1 MKEEISLM
9 PKNDNAGLFI
19 VISIVMFVLATEY
32 IVARRKGKK
41 IFRFENTIA
50 NISMGIF
57 DRIAGVF
64 MVPVIFFF
72 YHYLHEYFAIFTIPQ
87 TTTWFLVAVLVS
99 DIVWYFY
106 HLSGH
111 RINLFWGSHI
121 IHHQSEDYNYSV
133 AFNLTPF
140 QVFIRIMFWSIMP
153 IIGFS
158 AEVVLGTHAVLGLY
172 QFLLHT
178 PLIPK
183 LGIIE
188 EFMVTPSH
196 HRVHHGSNP
205 EYLDKNYG
213 GIFIIWDRLFGTFQR
228 EEKEVKYG
236 ITMDINSRD
245 FVTGVFHYY
254 ANLLYM
260 MKQMP
265 TIGGKLNVL
274 FKGPDWVP
282 TTGALEHLPLYVEK
296 GSYQYKTYSLAEKVY
311 IIGNIV
317 LVALVLCTMSYK
329 ITEIP
334 SFGLEVMT
342 FYMLV
347 TLVSIGR
354 LIEKQSVKYIEI
366 FKYLV
371 VLAYVLY
378 SFI

>member
-1 MKEEISLM
+1 MKEEVTLM
-9 PKNDNAGLFI
+9 PKGDNAGLFI
-19 VISIVMFVLATEY
+19 VISIVMFVLAIEY

-64 MVPVIFFF
+64 MVPIIFFF
-72 YHYLHEYFAIFTIPQ
+72 YHYLHQYFAIFNIPQ
-87 TTTWFLVAVLVS
+87 TTIWFFVAILVS

-140 QVFIRIMFWSIMP
+140 QVFIRIMFWSVMP

-158 AEVVLGTHAVLGLY
+158 AEVVLATHVVLGLY

-196 HRVHHGSNP
+196 HRVHHGSNQ

-213 GIFIIWDRLFGTFQR
+213 GIFIIWDRIFGTFQR
-228 EEKEVKYG
+228 EEAEVKYG

-254 ANLLYM
+254 ANLLHLM
-260 MKQMP
+260 RQMP
-265 TIGGKLNVL
+265 TLGGKLNIL
-274 FKGPDWVP
+274 FRGPDWVP
-282 TTGALEHLPLYVEK
+282 ASGELQHLPLYVEK
-296 GSYQYKTYSLAEKVY
+296 GSYKYKTYSLLEKIC
-311 IIGNIV
+311 IIGN
-317 LVALVLCTMSYK
+317 VALVAIVLCTLSYK
-329 ITEIP
+329 IAGLP
-334 SFGLEVMT
+334 FFGIEVVT

-354 LIEKQSVKYIEI
+354 MVEKQPVKYIEL

-371 VLAYVLY
+371 VISYLLY
-378 SFI
+378 TFI

>member
-1 MKEEISLM
+1 MEENISLM

-19 VISIVMFVLATEY
+19 AIAVVMFVLGTEY
-32 IVARRKGKK
+32 LVARRKGLK

-64 MVPVIFFF
+64 MVPIIYF
-72 YHYLHEYFAIFTIPQ
+72 YFDYLHQHFSIFKIPETAGWFA
-87 TTTWFLVAVLVS
+87 LAVLCS
-99 DIVWYFY
+99 DFTWYFY
-106 HLSGH
+106 HKSGH
-111 RINLFWGSHI
+111 KINFFWGAHI

-140 QVFIRIMFWSIMP
+140 QVFIRVAFWSVMP
-153 IIGFS
+153 ILGFS
-158 AEVVLGTHAVLGLY
+158 AKTVLGTHLVIGLY
-172 QFLLHT
+172 QFLLHS

-196 HRVHHGSNP
+196 HRVHHGSN
-205 EYLDKNYG
+205 EKYLDKNFG
-213 GIFIIWDRLFGTFQR
+213 GVLIIWDRLFGSFQR
-228 EEKEVKYG
+228 EEEEVSYG

-245 FVTGVFHYY
+245 FLTGVFHYY
-254 ANLLYM
+254 GNLFFM

-265 TIGGKLNVL
+265 TFSGKIDVL

-282 TTGALEHLPLYVEK
+282 ATGALEHLPLYVEK
-296 GSYQYKTYSLAEKVY
+296 GSYQYKEYSSLEKGY

-317 LVALVLCTMSYK
+317 LMMVTMGFLSAFIANIPILGIEI
-329 ITEIP
+329 ITM
-334 SFGLEVMT
+334 F
-342 FYMLV
+342 MLI

-354 LIEKQSVKYIEI
+354 MMEKQFILYLEI
-366 FKYLV
+366 FKYSMALTY
-371 VLAYVLY
+371 LIYLY
-378 SFI
+378 I

>member
-1 MKEEISLM
+1 MNEEVSLM
-9 PKNDNAGLFI
+9 PKGDNAALFI
-19 VISIVMFVLATEY
+19 VISVVMFVLAIEY

-64 MVPVIFFF
+64 MVPIIFFF
-72 YHYLHEYFAIFTIPQ
+72 YHYLHEYFAIFEIPQ
-87 TTTWFLVAVLVS
+87 TTAWFLVAILVS
-99 DIVWYFY
+99 DFTWYFY

-140 QVFIRIMFWSIMP
+140 QVFIRIMFWSVMP

-183 LGIIE
+183 LGVLE

-196 HRVHHGSNP
+196 HRVHHGSNE

-228 EEKEVKYG
+228 EEADVKYG

-254 ANLLYM
+254 ANLIHL

-282 TTGALEHLPLYVEK
+282 ATGPLNHLPLYVEK
-296 GSYQYKTYSLAEKVY
+296 GSYKYKTYSFAEKFY

-317 LVALVLCTMSYK
+317 LVAIVLCTMSFK
-329 ITEIP
+329 IREIP
-334 SFGLEVMT
+334 YYGIEVMT

-354 LIEKQSVKYIEI
+354 MMEKQSVKYIEL

-371 VLAYVLY
+371 VIAYLLY

>member
-1 MKEEISLM
+1 MKEGISLM
-9 PKNDNAGLFI
+9 PKSDHAGLFI
-19 VISIVMFVLATEY
+19 VVSIVMFVLAMEY
-32 IVARRKGKK
+32 IIARRKGKK

-64 MVPVIFFF
+64 LVPIIFFF
-72 YHYLHEYFAIFTIPQ
+72 YHYLHEYFAIFKIPE
-87 TTTWFLVAVLVS
+87 TLPWFLIAVLFS

-121 IHHQSEDYNYSV
+121 VHHQSEDYNYTV

-140 QVFIRIMFWSIMP
+140 QVFIRILFWSVMP

-205 EYLDKNYG
+205 EYLDKNFG
-213 GIFIIWDRLFGTFQR
+213 GILIVWDRLFGTFKR
-228 EEKEVKYG
+228 EEAEVKYG

-254 ANLLYM
+254 SNLLHLM
-260 MKQMP
+260 SQMP
-265 TIGGKLNVL
+265 TLKGKLNIL
-274 FKGPDWVP
+274 FRGPDWIP
-282 TTGALEHLPLYVEK
+282 STGELNHLPLYVEK
-296 GSYQYKTYSLAEKVY
+296 GSYEYKIYSLSEKIY
-311 IIGNIV
+311 IIGHII

-329 ITEIP
+329 IAELPT
-334 SFGLEVMT
+334 FGLEVMS

-347 TLVSIGR
+347 SLVTIGR
-354 LIEKQSVKYIEI
+354 MMEKQSVIQIEL
-366 FKYLV
+366 FKYLIV
-371 VLAYVLY
+371 AGYLLY
-378 SFI
+378 YFL